1 MTRDELLFQIGYSI
15 RLEKMQATLL
25 ARADRVSNFLQIFLG
40 VAVVADAYPK
50 AIGVAVAAVAAISF
64 VCQPGAKSTE
74 ARAQKQKYEKLL
86 AEESK
91 LSDDEMRARYAELQ
105 ESDSLVIGSLAHPAH
120 MGEMIRLGHIPDFKL
135 RWFEKVCAALAGDLP
150 RP

>member
-25 ARADRVSNFLQIFLG
+25 ARADRASNFLQIFLG

-50 AIGVAVAAVAAISF
+50 VIGVAMAALAAISF

-74 ARAQKQKYEKLL
+74 ARTQKQKYEKLL
-86 AEESK
+86 AEEST
-91 LSDDEMRARYAELQ
+91 LLDQQLRTRYAELQ
-105 ESDSLVIGSLAHPAH
+105 ESDSFIVGSLANPAH
-120 MGEMIRLGHIPDFKL
+120 MGEQIRLGYVPDFQL
-135 RWFEKVCAALAGDLP
+135 NWFEKVCAALAGDLP